1 MLAYVHPIS
10 GSVILQVASAGILAA
25 AFTFKSWWGKAKE
38 LGRRGWQRSGAGEH
52 FDLLGQGLPARS
64 GHHLSAGLAEL
75 PDETYWLTV

>member
-38 LGRRGWQRSGAGEH
+38 LAAGVGSGPDRVSISISSVKVSRH
-52 FDLLGQGLPARS
+52 VLG
-64 GHHLSAGLAEL
+64 
-75 PDETYWLTV
+75 TT